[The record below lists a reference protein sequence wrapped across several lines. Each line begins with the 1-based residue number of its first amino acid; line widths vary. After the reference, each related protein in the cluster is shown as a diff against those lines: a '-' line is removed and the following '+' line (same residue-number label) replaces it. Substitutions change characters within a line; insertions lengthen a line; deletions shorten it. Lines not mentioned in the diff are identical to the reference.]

1 VSLTARRAALLLMTA
16 CAEPRSVTIEY
27 GVAACDQCHMTIAEP
42 RFAAQLVTRTGKV
55 FTFDDPACL
64 GAFVAA
70 GRVPPSHVH
79 SLWVN
84 DYVTPDSLIDATR
97 AVYLRVP
104 GINTPMGS
112 HVIAT
117 APGARADSLRAALGG
132 EPLRWDQVRA
142 LRHGGAP

>member
-1 VSLTARRAALLLMTA
+1 MSLTARGAALLLITA
-16 CAEPRSVTIEY
+16 CAEPRPVAIEY

-42 RFAAQLVTRTGKV
+42 RFAGQLVTRTGKV
-55 FTFDDPACL
+55 FTFDDPGCL

-70 GRVPPSHVH
+70 GRVPPSRVH

-84 DYVTPDSLIDATR
+84 DFVTPDSLIDATR

-117 APGARADSLRAALGG
+117 APGPRADSLRAALGG
-132 EPLRWDQVRA
+132 EPLSWEQVRA
-142 LRHGGAP
+142 LPHGVER